1 MKISREEV
9 EHVAKLAR
17 LKFDDDEIEKFTKQ
31 MNEILVYMEKLN
43 ELDTSDVSPTFHAME
58 KENAF
63 REDVVKN
70 SLELDRVLENAP
82 EDDGESFVVPKIF

>member
-1 MKISREEV
+1 MKISRVEV